1 MTKTPSQGSPNN
13 NDPPAITIEA
23 IQKLL
28 HDQQTQ
34 TLIEVNRIIEERLGD
49 TSRTLTQTQQ
59 RQDSPDRGSHS
70 GSSIRRDPTP
80 LPLLPRH
87 LLIPKLLNQE

>member
-1 MTKTPSQGSPNN
+1 MI
-13 NDPPAITIEA
+13 PPAIMIEA

-34 TLIEVNRIIEERLGD
+34 TLIDVNRIIEERLGD

-59 RQDSPDRGSHS
+59 RQDSPDS
-70 GSSIRRDPTP
+70 GSR
-80 LPLLPRH
+80 
-87 LLIPKLLNQE
+87 